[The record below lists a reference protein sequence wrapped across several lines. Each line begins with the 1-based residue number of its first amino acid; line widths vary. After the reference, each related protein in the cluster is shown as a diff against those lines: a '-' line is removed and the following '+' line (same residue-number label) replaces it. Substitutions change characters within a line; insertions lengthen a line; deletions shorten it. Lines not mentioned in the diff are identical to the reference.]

1 MVQIQISGPAHS
13 RRGYLMVEIARV
25 LRGFGCNVILQ
36 GEGTHLAQKVELSD
50 AEISEKLAGVEVRIT
65 ELQT

>member
-1 MVQIQISGPAHS
+1 MVQIEISGPAHS

-25 LRGFGCNVILQ
+25 LRGFGCEVALQ
-36 GEGTHLAQKVELSD
+36 GEGTHLAQKVELTE
-50 AEISEKLAGVEVRIT
+50 AELIEKLAGVKVQIT